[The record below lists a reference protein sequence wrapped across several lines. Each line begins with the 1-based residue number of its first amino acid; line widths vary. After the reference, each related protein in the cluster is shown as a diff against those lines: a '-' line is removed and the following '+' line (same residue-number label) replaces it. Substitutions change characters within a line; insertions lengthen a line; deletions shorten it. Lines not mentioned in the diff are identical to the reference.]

1 MIAEAAAT
9 LKASANRPTVG
20 ATTGSGA
27 RDELQRT
34 ALAVRRLVTPR

>member
-9 LKASANRPTVG
+9 LKASANRPAVG
-20 ATTGSGA
+20 ATVDSSA

-34 ALAVRRLVTPR
+34 ALAVRRLVISR